1 MLLEEKAG
9 IVENDCSESMG
20 DWMVDV
26 VTKLLSKLLT
36 IRLVE
41 YGDSL
46 DNTGGCVLG
55 DNGDCE
61 NVFVVADDVVTV
73 EIVEEE
79 EVSGSACCSG
89 CWSSVVVVPSGWLCS
104 CSELGSSNWIW

>member
-36 IRLVE
+36 FRLVE

-46 DNTGGCVLG
+46 DNTGGCVLLG

-79 EVSGSACCSG
+79 VAGSACCSG
-89 CWSSVVVVPSGWLCS
+89 CWSSVVVVPSGW
-104 CSELGSSNWIW
+104 